1 MKHTTR
7 TLQDAVHRLRRA
19 VTDPGDHPEY
29 HARQIALLRR
39 NWPALWEAVNNLL
52 YPEARGNPLRREAL
66 RVGEDPLVLRHER
79 DSAQRL
85 LRETTRRLHAAE
97 DAARGAR
104 RERNRTRAMYRT
116 LLILAASRAR
126 NNDTTTTE
134 KE

>member
-19 VTDPGDHPEY
+19 ITDPGDHPEE
-29 HARQIALLRR
+29 HARQIVLLRR
-39 NWPALWEAVNNLL
+39 NWPSLWGAINNLL
-52 YPEARGNPLRREAL
+52 YPEAKGDPLRREAL

-97 DAARGAR
+97 DAARSAR
-104 RERNRTRAMYRT
+104 RERSRARALYRT
-116 LLILAASRAR
+116 FLILAASRAR
-126 NNDTTTTE
+126 NTDTTTTE